1 MAKVAIMGFGTV
13 GSGVAEVLANNAASI
28 EKKVGEPVE
37 LKYILDLR
45 EFPDSPF
52 ADKVVHDFSVI
63 ENDPEVTVV
72 AECIGGA
79 RIAREYTVRAL
90 KAGKSVVTS
99 NKEVV
104 AECGDEFLEIARE
117 KNVNYLFEA
126 SVGGGIPI
134 LRPLTSCLAANEI
147 LEIYGI
153 LNGTTN
159 YILTKM
165 IKEGVSFDD
174 ALREAQDKGYAE
186 ANPAADVEG
195 HDACRKICILSSLAF
210 GRHVFPRQVPTMGIT
225 DVTSQ
230 DVALAH
236 ALGKRIKLL
245 GRTLRQADGK
255 VIAYVSPHL
264 INEEALLASVDDV
277 FNGILVR
284 GDAVDDV
291 LFYGRGAGKLP
302 TASAVAGDILD
313 AVKHQKERRTGM
325 EWEPGGDDVMGDYM
339 DLPMRWYVRASHKD
353 TDPDAAAKVLGGADC
368 MEGSDG
374 ACFGLITGS
383 AMSRRELDAKI
394 NACGLK
400 PERVFPVLD

>member
-79 RIAREYTVRAL
+79 RIAREYTSRAL

-165 IKEGVSFDD
+165 IKEGVSFDA
-174 ALREAQDKGYAE
+174 ALSEAQEKGYAE

-195 HDACRKICILSSLAF
+195 HDACRKICILASLAF
-210 GRHVFPRQVPTMGIT
+210 GRHVFPRQVPTVGIT
-225 DVTSQ
+225 GVASE

-236 ALGKRIKLL
+236 AAGKRIKLL
-245 GRTLRQADGK
+245 GRTLRQDDGK

-264 INEEALLASVDDV
+264 IDEEVLLASVDDV

-284 GDAVDDV
+284 GNAVDDV

-313 AVKHQKERRTGM
+313 AVEHRKERRTSM
-325 EWEPGGDDVMGDYM
+325 EWELGGDDVVGDYL
-339 DLPMRWYVRASHKD
+339 DLPMRWYIRLPLGEVE
-353 TDPDAAAKVLGGADC
+353 PDAAAGRLDGADC
-368 MEGSDG
+368 IEGSVG
-374 ACFGLITGS
+374 KSFGLILTT
-383 AMSRRELDAKI
+383 AMTRRELDAKI
-394 NACGLK
+394 QSGGLK
-400 PERVFPVLD
+400 AESIFPVLD